1 MYVGTYKHVYVC
13 SACTRVRDCFTRVE
27 VVLWCKSGE
36 YPSGGGGQYL
46 ALTESIEPCFHQEMS
61 LSMEKSVP
69 YTYKHTFMYIHTC
82 VLYNTY
88 ILCVCRQCSSQD
100 FFIERGGGL
109 KLNGGHSGYLFHFTI
124 CIKFE
129 SDNTVV

>member
-69 YTYKHTFMYIHTC
+69 YTNIPLCTYIHVYCIIRTYYVYVGS
-82 VLYNTY
+82 VLAR
-88 ILCVCRQCSSQD
+88 IFS
-100 FFIERGGGL
+100 
-109 KLNGGHSGYLFHFTI
+109 
-124 CIKFE
+124 
-129 SDNTVV
+129 